1 MQISLV
7 FIRCFL
13 CFSVTT
19 DHNLYTPMHKCS
31 INWTSLSSI
40 EAATPTAHCPLCSQ
54 SRNQCQLCIY
64 CIFTS
69 IIWHKSVKLAEG
81 LIPPLSLPL
90 ARVWCNWD
98 ESVKCIPKK
107 MNEVREKRN
116 RITIVTITITIIM
129 TATMMMI
136 SSNYPFIRT
145 RFWVL

>member
-1 MQISLV
+1 MQISLE
-7 FIRCFL
+7 FKSFFL
-13 CFSVTT
+13 CYNRSQSI
-19 DHNLYTPMHKCS
+19 PMHKCS
-31 INWTSLSSI
+31 INRTSLSSI
-40 EAATPTAHCPLCSQ
+40 ETATPTAHCPLCSQ

-81 LIPPLSLPL
+81 LIQPLSLPL
-90 ARVWCNWD
+90 APVWCNWD
-98 ESVKCIPKK
+98 KSVKCSPKK

-116 RITIVTITITIIM
+116 KITIVTITITIIM

-145 RFWVL
+145 RFCVL